1 MKPNDTID
9 GWTQGELALQHGGQ
23 ASGTKRG
30 NGAAKANGKNPPA
43 RLAPADRGELTNE
56 FNSSFVTG
64 EEFPQSRPSR
74 AVTAAALA
82 PAPSR
87 GSTAGRLVIGGTL
100 AATGIILA
108 GGGMLMT
115 VNYTV
120 ATATGL
126 DRALLAGL
134 AAGSDLLALL
144 MPSAG
149 ACLWRARRHVPAAVA
164 GVLWIIAASIT
175 LQNLSGFVGAYG
187 DSFIAGREA
196 ASTQRSLL
204 FDRLTRLRTE
214 RKAITESRSTGEIT
228 IAIRNATAKKIDD
241 ERLALQQARR
251 RDQIDADLATIEQ
264 TVGNSPNLSQ
274 ADPAAATI
282 SSIVSLISGGRLVI
296 ADDMFRRAR
305 LLALITLPLLGGLIL
320 ATGAAL
326 TAKERTP

>member
-1 MKPNDTID
+1 MTATHLN
-9 GWTQGELALQHGGQ
+9 GQGELPL
-23 ASGTKRG
+23 RD
-30 NGAAKANGKNPPA
+30 GAGLAPCANGH
-43 RLAPADRGELTNE
+43 APAHDQELEKRRQARKSHRRDQSEVEDHAFQLTPPPNRGRN
-56 FNSSFVTG
+56 
-64 EEFPQSRPSR
+64 
-74 AVTAAALA
+74 
-82 PAPSR
+82 
-87 GSTAGRLVIGGTL
+87 AGRFVIGGTL
-100 AATGIILA
+100 AATSIILA
-108 GGGMLMT
+108 AGGMLMT

-126 DRALLAGL
+126 DRILLAGL

-144 MPSAG
+144 MPSAA
-149 ACLWRARRHVPAAVA
+149 ACLWRAGRRAPAAVA

-175 LQNLSGFVGAYG
+175 LQNLSGFVGTYG
-187 DSFIAGREA
+187 DAVISGREA

-204 FDRLTRLRTE
+204 FDRLTRLRIE
-214 RKAITESRSTGEIT
+214 RKAITESRSPAEII

-274 ADPAAATI
+274 ADPSAATI

-296 ADDMFRRAR
+296 ADDMFRRTR

-326 TAKERTP
+326 TAKEHMP